1 MQFNIYKILHSKD
14 KLDWYQLFNKTKV
27 FTDFM
32 TAFGYKTSKESIH
45 LKNIGVAYSKI
56 QFLDEAEYKVDWSSY
71 WRDTSFIRVKNLY
84 IEDLYYEKKKN
95 SEKKNMKKKIEFQ
108 N

>member
-45 LKNIGVAYSKI
+45 LKK
-56 QFLDEAEYKVDWSSY
+56 
-71 WRDTSFIRVKNLY
+71 T
-84 IEDLYYEKKKN
+84 
-95 SEKKNMKKKIEFQ
+95 
-108 N
+108 